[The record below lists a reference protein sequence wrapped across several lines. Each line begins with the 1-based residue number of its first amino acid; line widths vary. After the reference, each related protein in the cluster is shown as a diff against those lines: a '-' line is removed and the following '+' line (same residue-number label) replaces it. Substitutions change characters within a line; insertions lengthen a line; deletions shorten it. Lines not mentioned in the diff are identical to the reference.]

1 MADKFAV
8 PKQKVQATVKL
19 AGAGDLAVSLF
30 LAESA
35 AHHIGPERPS
45 DLLAA
50 ARFIPVVLDDGGFS
64 FLQVGAIQM
73 LSVPAEAE
81 FGKSMDAEYLAAQ
94 DATTLS
100 VEICLDDSTCF
111 TGTVIYLLPEAQ
123 RRLQDFLNDL
133 SDQFVQLRD
142 GETIHLINKD
152 HIVRVSPS

>member
-8 PKQKVQATVKL
+8 PKQKVRATVKL
-19 AGAGDLAVSLF
+19 AGAGDLAVFLF

-35 AHHIGPERPS
+35 ANHLGPERPS
-45 DLLAA
+45 DLLTA

-73 LSVPAEAE
+73 LSVPAESE
-81 FGKSMDAEYLAAQ
+81 LGGSTTAEYLSAQ

-100 VEICLDDSTCF
+100 VEICLDDTTCF
-111 TGTVIYLLPEAQ
+111 SGTVIYLLPEAQ

-142 GETIHLINKD
+142 GDTIHLINKD
-152 HIVRVSPS
+152 HIVRVSPT